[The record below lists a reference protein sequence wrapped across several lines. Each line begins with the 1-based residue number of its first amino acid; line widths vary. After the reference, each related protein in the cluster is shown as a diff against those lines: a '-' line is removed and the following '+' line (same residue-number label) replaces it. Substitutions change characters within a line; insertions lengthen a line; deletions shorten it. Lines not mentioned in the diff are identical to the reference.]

1 MVCEQLRERELAMS
15 QKVSSLDFEKLR
27 TEFNITDEAIQSSGF
42 SRDDLS
48 AIYLDYMERRPDLV
62 KLKAQFLEKYFISVD
77 NLHIHSYNG
86 RVKDPYHLIEKIVR
100 KRHTHDAKY
109 AAMTAK
115 DYYKY
120 ITDLIGCRV
129 LLVYK
134 ESWKAVHDYLVSV
147 FPNDPIKYIDSKRYA
162 ASYDE
167 ISADI
172 NSPFMA
178 ENPVAYIRE
187 GDSED
192 IYIKAKDVKIK
203 HPGYY
208 RSVHYIIR
216 YGEYY
221 IEIQVRTLFE
231 EAWGEVDHER
241 LYPLYKDS
249 KRLVDFSAMLNRT
262 AGLGDELSTY
272 FKNQVDRPTPSA
284 GGTLHDVPF
293 MSSSTLKHQSK
304 GDYSCNIYS
313 KPVASGAPE
322 GRSEESNPQETL
334 EKLIYDTLKNGEE
347 DKEE

>member
-1 MVCEQLRERELAMS
+1 MS

-27 TEFNITDEAIQSSGF
+27 AEFNITDEAIQSSRF

-48 AIYLDYMERRPDLV
+48 AIYLDYMERYPDLV
-62 KLKAQFLEKYFISVD
+62 KLKTKFLEKYIVSAD

-109 AAMTAK
+109 ADMTTS
-115 DYYKY
+115 DYFKY

-147 FPNDPIKYIDSKRYA
+147 FPNDSIKYINSKRYA
-162 ASYDE
+162 ASYDA

-178 ENPVAYIRE
+178 ECPVVYVRE

-203 HPGYY
+203 RPGYY

-249 KRLVDFSAMLNRT
+249 KRLVDFSSMLNRT

-272 FKNQVDRPTPSA
+272 FKNQVDRPRPSV

-293 MSSSTLKHQSK
+293 VSSSTLNHQSTGNNSCDIFSK
-304 GDYSCNIYS
+304 SEASDTPKSRSGD
-313 KPVASGAPE
+313 
-322 GRSEESNPQETL
+322 SNPKETL
-334 EKLIYDTLKNGEE
+334 EELIYGTSKNGEE